1 MENSYK
7 YLMFYAFL
15 ILIHLL
21 AASIWV
27 GGHLIL
33 ALSVLPQALKTK
45 NTAIIT
51 QFESFF
57 EKIGIPALILQVLT
71 GLALMHRHF
80 VWPFSL
86 QQRGDLLV
94 AIKLGLL
101 LLTILLA
108 LHARLK
114 LIPKLNKK
122 TLPLLGAHIVAVTII
137 GILFV
142 IVGLS
147 FRMSLFFI

>member
-1 MENSYK
+1 
-7 YLMFYAFL
+7 MFYGYLVLF
-15 ILIHLL
+15 HLL
-21 AASIWV
+21 GACVWV

-33 ALSVLPQALKTK
+33 SISVLPKALKAK
-45 NTAIIT
+45 NTKMIT
-51 QFESFF
+51 EFENSF
-57 EKIGIPALILQVLT
+57 EKIGIPALLIQVIT
-71 GLALMHRHF
+71 GLALMSRQM
-80 VWPFSL
+80 VLPFSL
-86 QQRGDLLV
+86 QQRGDLLI

-122 TLPLLGAHIVAVTII
+122 TLPLLGLHIVAVTLV

-147 FRMSLFFI
+147 FRTNLFF